1 MKVSITLVVVFL
13 LATLCVA
20 QTTTPVAVPPTVEVF
35 AGYSRDMA
43 KFSVTNLSSLKSAVI
58 GGLNGGNVSLDFNLG
73 QSKTFGIKADISGY
87 TTSET
92 FSGINVSKNTYLFL
106 VGPQIKK
113 QTGKFHPFG
122 EALFGWA
129 RQNVGFTFSGGQ
141 NAFAFKAGGGIDYQV
156 AKHFF
161 IRPIQADWVL
171 TTFASGKANN
181 FNFNTRTNNAS
192 IGAGLGFTF

>member
-1 MKVSITLVVVFL
+1 MKYGITIVAVVLL
-13 LATLCVA
+13 LASFAAA
-20 QTTTPVAVPPTVEVF
+20 QAVVTPPTFETF
-35 AGYSRDMA
+35 AGYSRYMA
-43 KFSVTNLSSLKSAVI
+43 NLSATNLLSLKSAVI
-58 GGLNGGNVSLDFNLG
+58 GGLNGGNASLDFNLG

-92 FSGINVSKNTYLFL
+92 FKGINVSKNTYLFL

-141 NAFAFKAGGGIDYQV
+141 NAFATKIGGGIDYQV
-156 AKHFF
+156 GKHFF

-171 TTFASGKANN
+171 TTFGSGKTNSFSFSTRANN
-181 FNFNTRTNNAS
+181 VAL
-192 IGAGLGFTF
+192 GAGLGFTF